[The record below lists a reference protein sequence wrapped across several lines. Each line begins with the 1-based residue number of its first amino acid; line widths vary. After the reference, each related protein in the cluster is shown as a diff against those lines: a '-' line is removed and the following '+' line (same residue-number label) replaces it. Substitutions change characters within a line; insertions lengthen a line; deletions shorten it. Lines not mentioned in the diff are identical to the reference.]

1 MRRKVSAA
9 LISFSLAVTLLTGCG
24 SISSDSELTMSKK
37 VKVESQEASIGTL
50 EIVSTYIANIDPINS
65 VAVTPLVS
73 GVVKTLKVKVGDRV
87 KKGQVLCKFDDKG
100 AALTVQNA
108 EDAVASARAGKKAA
122 QSQQAAASAQSDAS
136 IATTR
141 ETLKGYKTSL
151 KKAKKQLKEAR
162 KAKKQIQQNVD
173 KTRKAYEK
181 ANKLYKTAETIYLNF
196 KGFLD
201 ANPDCR
207 TTAGLTAAAN
217 GKKVPAET
225 PAQANV
231 PGQNGT
237 DAGQTGTDAG
247 QAGGGSS
254 QTGTDAS
261 LAGSD
266 AGQAGTAAGQTGT
279 DSGQAGS
286 DASQA
291 GTDSGQT
298 GSDVSQAGTDS
309 GQTGN
314 DIGQAG
320 TDTSQAGSGENQETA
335 DQPQASTDQGTGSD
349 IGSSSKQQTAAL
361 LLKTLND
368 AGLTVEY
375 ISETGLKI
383 LSENVEETKTLFTNA
398 SSGSGQMDSSIA
410 TLESTVDQLQA
421 QVDVAKANI
430 KASKKAV
437 EAASAGTGVYD
448 AQIRAAETGVES
460 ARYQQSL
467 YTITAPISGIIETV
481 NVSKDEM
488 APQGVPA
495 FSISEKKTME
505 ASFYVTEDVKNY
517 LKVGDPVRTEVD
529 EEGNYSPGRIIGID
543 TAVDPQ
549 KGLFRVQA
557 EIRPADRSDFS
568 SGTSVNLLV
577 VSNSAKNQI
586 LIPYDAVYYEN
597 GQAYV
602 FVIKNG
608 VAVRKNV
615 ETGIYDSKNIV
626 ITDGLSAGNRVVTS
640 WASGLKDGAE
650 VEIMDSS
657 SGQKSKDTEEA
668 DHQK

>member
-9 LISFSLAVTLLTGCG
+9 LISICIAVTLLAGCG

-37 VKVESQEASIGTL
+37 VKVESQEAAIGRL
-50 EIVSTYIANIDPINS
+50 EIISTYIANIDPINS
-65 VAVTPLVS
+65 VTVTPLVS
-73 GVVKTLKVKVGDRV
+73 GTVKSLKVKVGDKV

-108 EDAVASARAGKKAA
+108 EDAVESARAGKKAA

-141 ETLKGYKTSL
+141 ETLKGYKVSL

-162 KAKKQIQQNVD
+162 KAKKQIQENMD
-173 KTRKAYEK
+173 KTRKAYEET
-181 ANKLYKTAETIYLNF
+181 NKRYKKAETIYLNF
-196 KGFLD
+196 KGFLE

-207 TTAGLTAAAN
+207 TTAGLTAAASGN
-217 GKKVPAET
+217 KSAEET
-225 PAQANV
+225 
-231 PGQNGT
+231 
-237 DAGQTGTDAG
+237 
-247 QAGGGSS
+247 
-254 QTGTDAS
+254 
-261 LAGSD
+261 
-266 AGQAGTAAGQTGT
+266 
-279 DSGQAGS
+279 
-286 DASQA
+286 
-291 GTDSGQT
+291 
-298 GSDVSQAGTDS
+298 
-309 GQTGN
+309 
-314 DIGQAG
+314 
-320 TDTSQAGSGENQETA
+320 TSQASETTT
-335 DQPQASTDQGTGSD
+335 QAAAETTTQAAIDTGTGSD
-349 IGSSSKQQTAAL
+349 TVSSTKQQTAAL
-361 LLKTLND
+361 LLKTLNE

-375 ISETGLKI
+375 ISEAGLKI
-383 LSENVEETKTLFTNA
+383 LSENVDEAKTLFTNA
-398 SSGSGQMDSSIA
+398 SSGSGQLDSSIA

-421 QVDVAKANI
+421 QVDVARANI

-437 EAASAGTGVYD
+437 EAASAGTSVYD

-481 NVSKDEM
+481 NVAKDEM
-488 APQGVPA
+488 APQGVAA
-495 FSISEKKTME
+495 FTISEKKTME
-505 ASFYVTEDVKNY
+505 ASFYVTEEVKNY
-517 LKVGDPVRTEVD
+517 LKLGDPVRTEVD
-529 EEGNYSPGRIIGID
+529 EEGKYSPGKIIGID

-549 KGLFRVQA
+549 KGLFKVTA

-650 VEIMDSS
+650 VELADSQNS
-657 SGQKSKDTEEA
+657 TQAPETSED
-668 DHQK
+668 

>member
-9 LISFSLAVTLLTGCG
+9 LISFGLAVTLLAGCG
-24 SISSDSELTMSKK
+24 SISSDSEPTMSKK
-37 VKVESQEASIGTL
+37 VKVEAQEASIGTL
-50 EIVSTYIANIDPINS
+50 EIISTYIANIDPINS
-65 VAVTPLVS
+65 VSVTPLVS
-73 GVVKTLKVKVGDRV
+73 GVVKSLKVKVGDKV

-122 QSQQAAASAQSDAS
+122 QSQQAAASAQSNAS

-151 KKAKKQLKEAR
+151 KKAKKQLKDAR
-162 KAKKQIQQNVD
+162 KAKKQIQENVE

-181 ANKLYKTAETIYLNF
+181 TNKLYKTAETIYLNY
-196 KGFLD
+196 KGFLE

-207 TTAGLTAAAN
+207 TTAGLMAAAAGDQAAGTTAQGPESTQADGN
-217 GKKVPAET
+217 ETIQDGTGSQDGTDNNQASADQTQT
-225 PAQANV
+225 PA
-231 PGQNGT
+231 
-237 DAGQTGTDAG
+237 DTG
-247 QAGGGSS
+247 
-254 QTGTDAS
+254 
-261 LAGSD
+261 AGSD
-266 AGQAGTAAGQTGT
+266 T
-279 DSGQAGS
+279 
-286 DASQA
+286 
-291 GTDSGQT
+291 
-298 GSDVSQAGTDS
+298 V
-309 GQTGN
+309 
-314 DIGQAG
+314 
-320 TDTSQAGSGENQETA
+320 
-335 DQPQASTDQGTGSD
+335 
-349 IGSSSKQQTAAL
+349 SSSKQQTAAL
-361 LLKTLND
+361 LLNTLNQ

-383 LSENVEETKTLFTNA
+383 LSENVDEAKTLFTNA

-421 QVDVAKANI
+421 QVDVARANI
-430 KASKKAV
+430 RASKKAV
-437 EAASAGTGVYD
+437 EAASAGTSVYD

-467 YTITAPISGIIETV
+467 YTIVSPISGVVETV

-495 FSISEKKTME
+495 FTISEKKTME

-529 EEGNYSPGRIIGID
+529 EDGNYSPGKIIGID

-549 KGLFRVQA
+549 RGLFKVKA
-557 EIRPADRSDFS
+557 EIYPANRSDYS

-577 VSNSAKNQI
+577 VSNSAQNQI

-615 ETGIYDSKNIV
+615 ETGIYDANKIV
-626 ITDGLSAGNRVVTS
+626 ITDGLSPGNRVVTS

-650 VEIMDSS
+650 VEIVDSS
-657 SGQKSKDTEEA
+657 DGSQKSQDA
-668 DHQK
+668 GDSDYQK

>member
-9 LISFSLAVTLLTGCG
+9 LISICIAVTLLAGCG

-37 VKVESQEASIGTL
+37 VKVESQEAAIGRL
-50 EIVSTYIANIDPINS
+50 EIISTYIANIDPINS
-65 VAVTPLVS
+65 VTVTPLVS
-73 GVVKTLKVKVGDRV
+73 GTVKSLKVKVGDKV

-108 EDAVASARAGKKAA
+108 EDAVESARAGKKAA

-141 ETLKGYKTSL
+141 ETLKGYKVSL

-162 KAKKQIQQNVD
+162 KAKKQIQENMD
-173 KTRKAYEK
+173 KTRKAYEET
-181 ANKLYKTAETIYLNF
+181 NKRYKKAETIYLNF
-196 KGFLD
+196 KGFLE

-207 TTAGLTAAAN
+207 TTAGLTAAASGN
-217 GKKVPAET
+217 KSAEET
-225 PAQANV
+225 
-231 PGQNGT
+231 
-237 DAGQTGTDAG
+237 
-247 QAGGGSS
+247 
-254 QTGTDAS
+254 
-261 LAGSD
+261 
-266 AGQAGTAAGQTGT
+266 
-279 DSGQAGS
+279 
-286 DASQA
+286 
-291 GTDSGQT
+291 
-298 GSDVSQAGTDS
+298 
-309 GQTGN
+309 
-314 DIGQAG
+314 
-320 TDTSQAGSGENQETA
+320 TSQASETTTQA
-335 DQPQASTDQGTGSD
+335 AAETTTQPAAETTTQPAAEATTQPAAETTTQAAETTTQAAIDTGTGSD
-349 IGSSSKQQTAAL
+349 TVSSTKQQTAAL
-361 LLKTLND
+361 LLKTLNE

-375 ISETGLKI
+375 ISEAGLKI
-383 LSENVEETKTLFTNA
+383 LSENVDEAKTLFTNA
-398 SSGSGQMDSSIA
+398 SSGSGQLDSSIA

-421 QVDVAKANI
+421 QVDVARANI

-437 EAASAGTGVYD
+437 EAASAGTSVYD

-481 NVSKDEM
+481 NVAKDEM
-488 APQGVPA
+488 APQGVAA
-495 FSISEKKTME
+495 FTISEKKTME
-505 ASFYVTEDVKNY
+505 ASFYVTEEVKNY
-517 LKVGDPVRTEVD
+517 LKLGDPVRTEVD
-529 EEGNYSPGRIIGID
+529 EEGKYSPGKIIGID

-549 KGLFRVQA
+549 KGLFKVTA

-568 SGTSVNLLV
+568 SGISVNLLV

-650 VEIMDSS
+650 VELSDSQNS
-657 SGQKSKDTEEA
+657 TQAPGTSEDKD
-668 DHQK
+668 HLN

>member
-1 MRRKVSAA
+1 MRRKLSAA
-9 LISFSLAVTLLTGCG
+9 LISFGLAVTLLAGCG
-24 SISSDSELTMSKK
+24 SISSDSEPTMSKK
-37 VKVESQEASIGTL
+37 VKVEAQEASIGTL
-50 EIVSTYIANIDPINS
+50 EIISTYIANIDPINS
-65 VAVTPLVS
+65 VSVTPLVS
-73 GVVKTLKVKVGDRV
+73 GVVKSVKVKVGDKV

-122 QSQQAAASAQSDAS
+122 QSQQAAASAQSNAS

-151 KKAKKQLKEAR
+151 KKAKKQLKDAR
-162 KAKKQIQQNVD
+162 KAKKRIQENVE

-181 ANKLYKTAETIYLNF
+181 TNKLYKTAETIYLNY
-196 KGFLD
+196 KGFLE

-207 TTAGLTAAAN
+207 TTAGLMAAAA
-217 GKKVPAET
+217 GD
-225 PAQANV
+225 QA
-231 PGQNGT
+231 
-237 DAGQTGTDAG
+237 
-247 QAGGGSS
+247 
-254 QTGTDAS
+254 
-261 LAGSD
+261 
-266 AGQAGTAAGQTGT
+266 AGTTAQVPESTQADGNETIQDGSETNQDGTGSQDSADSEGGT
-279 DSGQAGS
+279 DSQ
-286 DASQA
+286 D
-291 GTDSGQT
+291 GTDSQG
-298 GSDVSQAGTDS
+298 GTD
-309 GQTGN
+309 N
-314 DIGQAG
+314 
-320 TDTSQAGSGENQETA
+320 NQA
-335 DQPQASTDQGTGSD
+335 DQSQTTPDTPASSNTV
-349 IGSSSKQQTAAL
+349 SSSKQQTAAL
-361 LLKTLND
+361 LLNTLNE

-383 LSENVEETKTLFTNA
+383 LSENVDEAKTLFTNA

-421 QVDVAKANI
+421 QVDVARANI
-430 KASKKAV
+430 RAAKKAV
-437 EAASAGTGVYD
+437 EAASAGTSVYD

-467 YTITAPISGIIETV
+467 YTIVAPISGIVETV
-481 NVSKDEM
+481 NVSRNEM
-488 APQGVPA
+488 APQGVPV
-495 FSISEKKTME
+495 FTISEKKTME

-529 EEGNYSPGRIIGID
+529 EEGNYSPGKIIGID

-549 KGLFRVQA
+549 RGLFKVKA
-557 EIRPADRSDFS
+557 EIYPANRSDYS

-577 VSNSAKNQI
+577 VSNSAQNQI

-615 ETGIYDSKNIV
+615 ETGIYDAKRIV
-626 ITDGLSAGNRVVTS
+626 ITEGLSPGNRVVTS

-650 VEIMDSS
+650 VEIVDSS
-657 SGQKSKDTEEA
+657 DGSQKSQDAEDS

>member
-9 LISFSLAVTLLTGCG
+9 LISICIAVTLLAGCG

-37 VKVESQEASIGTL
+37 VKVESQEAAIGRL
-50 EIVSTYIANIDPINS
+50 EIISTYIANIDPINS
-65 VAVTPLVS
+65 VTVTPLVS
-73 GVVKTLKVKVGDRV
+73 GTVKSLKVKVGDKV

-108 EDAVASARAGKKAA
+108 EDAVESARAGKKAA

-141 ETLKGYKTSL
+141 ETLKGYKVSL

-162 KAKKQIQQNVD
+162 KAKKQIQENMD
-173 KTRKAYEK
+173 KTRKAYEET
-181 ANKLYKTAETIYLNF
+181 NKRYKKAETIYLNF
-196 KGFLD
+196 KRFLE

-207 TTAGLTAAAN
+207 TTAGLTAAASGN
-217 GKKVPAET
+217 KSAEET
-225 PAQANV
+225 
-231 PGQNGT
+231 
-237 DAGQTGTDAG
+237 
-247 QAGGGSS
+247 
-254 QTGTDAS
+254 
-261 LAGSD
+261 
-266 AGQAGTAAGQTGT
+266 
-279 DSGQAGS
+279 
-286 DASQA
+286 
-291 GTDSGQT
+291 
-298 GSDVSQAGTDS
+298 
-309 GQTGN
+309 
-314 DIGQAG
+314 
-320 TDTSQAGSGENQETA
+320 TSQASETTT
-335 DQPQASTDQGTGSD
+335 QAAAETTTQAAIDTGTGSD
-349 IGSSSKQQTAAL
+349 TVSSTKQQTAAL
-361 LLKTLND
+361 LLKTLNE

-375 ISETGLKI
+375 ISEAGLKI
-383 LSENVEETKTLFTNA
+383 LSENVDEAKTLFTNA
-398 SSGSGQMDSSIA
+398 SSGSGQLDSSIA

-421 QVDVAKANI
+421 QVDVARANI

-437 EAASAGTGVYD
+437 EAASAGTSVYD

-481 NVSKDEM
+481 NVAKDEM
-488 APQGVPA
+488 APQGVAA
-495 FSISEKKTME
+495 FTISEKKTME
-505 ASFYVTEDVKNY
+505 ASFYVTEEVKNY
-517 LKVGDPVRTEVD
+517 LKLGDPVRTEVD
-529 EEGNYSPGRIIGID
+529 EEGKYSPGKIIGID

-549 KGLFRVQA
+549 KGLFKVTA

-650 VEIMDSS
+650 VELADSQNS
-657 SGQKSKDTEEA
+657 TQAPETSED
-668 DHQK
+668 